1 LLVAR
6 SGLLAEDEEAT
17 GGEAARPGYPDETR
31 LKEVENGD
39 FVDGGASELL
49 GLTPNARSF
58 SSLR

>member
-1 LLVAR
+1 
-6 SGLLAEDEEAT
+6 LLADDEEAT

-31 LKEVENGD
+31 LNEVENGD
-39 FVDGGASELL
+39 FVDGGSSELL